1 MAQLTDTLNAVN
13 SGKPI
18 VDPGPAAPSMLGALA
33 NIGTGAVEGFM
44 SGLDMRDN
52 MNRRAASDQ
61 AARLATQERDALNSA
76 AQGVLDVQLQAS
88 QDAVAAEGVD
98 MLRRAGAEFDVPENV
113 GNAARN
119 LVRTMSA
126 VRQGRVGRAAYD
138 LQLEKNMS
146 DLFQQFPEQKAQIA
160 QYMHSQGIDHY
171 MFRAFRADAQMA
183 QTGADVQAAARQTQ
197 ANVAIEA
204 GFDPRGSSL
213 EDLAARGRDVIAA
226 RATAEANRQR
236 AEDARADQT
245 LENADRERILKETS
259 EAAANNIITQY
270 GLMVGPRIEQ
280 AQLLIAAAGDDAQ
293 LQATLGDVRVTAI
306 AALRAAQGRAIIEV
320 AASGNSQEART
331 QVNEYFDSQIEALD
345 SLFGVGARQN
355 ITAAQSL
362 AAGLAIDMGR
372 ALPIY
377 GRLSAAVGSAGAN
390 AIINDLVT
398 GVPGLDPTML
408 EAAKREM
415 RNFDPTRPN
424 GVMSLARAIS
434 YMRGETALADL
445 TAEEAPNFIRLNASA
460 MVANRT
466 ALLSGNQGALEPFR
480 TQYGG
485 VLEAVSELA
494 PTTTTGASLWRG
506 ASTVFTRESRR
517 ALELSLRDDPEYG
530 EALITGSRGAAAH
543 VLNIAKNTGDS
554 PYKVMYFP
562 ETRNFR
568 PVLTREAYDSWAA
581 DQGATIRAG
590 RGAAGALAGGMLPG
604 PLAAIPSYEEMRS
617 ADNVPA
623 DIRQRTAAANNAI
636 QHLIATDQ
644 YDEGIPS
651 TLTAI
656 ERANLYGA
664 GRTPASMSSAGGTP
678 TQAQEFERL
687 RTGAM
692 TGFQELLVGTVNSPR
707 GPNSNNSNQPAPPR
721 DQVQTLARTTFE
733 AAGVPWEVTN
743 RLAMKESGWDTE
755 ADNGTAQGVF
765 QVKDFNG
772 SWEQNIEAGLD
783 HWLAA
788 GRGARA
794 ALGRAPTPADQYV
807 MYQQGPSGGAALL
820 RPANANQPAWE
831 VLLPFYQ
838 REYGDSAERVA
849 KSAVTRNGGTL
860 NMTAAQFAQ
869 SIRDYWNR

>member
-18 VDPGPAAPSMLGALA
+18 VDPGPAGPSMLGTLA
-33 NIGTGAVEGFM
+33 NISTGAVEGFM
-44 SGLDMRDN
+44 NGLDMRDN
-52 MNRRAASDQ
+52 MRRNSAA
-61 AARLATQERDALNSA
+61 AEATRLAAQERDALDRA

-98 MLRRAGAEFDVPENV
+98 MLRRAGAEFAIPENV

-146 DLFQQFPEQKAQIA
+146 DLFQQFPEQRAEIA

-197 ANVAIEA
+197 ANVAIAA
-204 GFDPRGSSL
+204 GFNPQGSSL
-213 EDLAARGRDVIAA
+213 EDLAAEGRRVIGLQ
-226 RATAEANRQR
+226 AEAAANQQR
-236 AEDARADQT
+236 AADARADET
-245 LENADRERILKETS
+245 LDIERRKQVLDETS
-259 EAAANNIITQY
+259 LVAANNIITQY

-280 AQLLIAAAGDDAQ
+280 AQLLIADAGDDAQ

-306 AALRAAQGRAIIEV
+306 AALRAAQGRAIVEV
-320 AASGNSQEART
+320 AASGNSQEARA
-331 QVNEYFDSQIEALD
+331 QVNEYFDNQIEALD

-362 AAGLAIDMGR
+362 SASLAIDMGR

-390 AIINDLVT
+390 AIINDLTT
-398 GVPGLDPTML
+398 GAPGLDPAML

-415 RNFDPTRPN
+415 RNFDPTRPS

-434 YMRGETALADL
+434 YMRGETPLADL
-445 TAEEAPNFIRLNASA
+445 TAEQAPAFIRLNASA

-466 ALLSGNQGALEPFR
+466 ALLGGNQGALVPFR
-480 TQYGG
+480 TQYGN
-485 VLEAVSELA
+485 VLEAISELA
-494 PTTTTGASLWRG
+494 PTTTSGESLWRG
-506 ASTVFTRESRR
+506 ASTVFNPESRR
-517 ALELSLRDDPEYG
+517 ALAAALRDDPEYG
-530 EALITGSRGAAAH
+530 ESLITGSRGAAAH
-543 VLNIAKNTGDS
+543 VLNIARNTGDS
-554 PYKVMYFP
+554 PYKVVYFP

-568 PVLTREAYDSWAA
+568 PLLTRESYDAYVRQQRNASSISGPDE
-581 DQGATIRAG
+581 GI
-590 RGAAGALAGGMLPG
+590 AGAYNRPELM
-604 PLAAIPSYEEMRS
+604 SYEEMRS
-617 ADNVPA
+617 AGNVPT

-644 YDEGIPS
+644 YDERIPANV
-651 TLTAI
+651 TAI
-656 ERANLYGA
+656 QRANLYGA
-664 GRTPASMSSAGGTP
+664 GRTPESMSARGP
-678 TQAQEFERL
+678 TQEQEFERL
-687 RTGAM
+687 RTGTM

-707 GPNSNNSNQPAPPR
+707 GPNTNTNDQPAPPR
-721 DQVQTLARTTFE
+721 DEVQTLARTTFE

-743 RLAMKESGWDTE
+743 RLAMKESQWDTE

-765 QVKDFNG
+765 QVKNFNG

-783 HWLAA
+783 HWLEA

-794 ALGRAPTPADQYV
+794 ALGREPTPADQYV
-807 MYQQGPSGGAALL
+807 MYQQGAGGGAALL
-820 RPANANQPAWE
+820 RPANANRPAWE
-831 VLLPFYQ
+831 VLLPSYQ